1 MFNYYAQYQV
11 EVAREEIKR
20 RIKAGELTETE
31 LLMVKEAW
39 GEEMGRKVQLK
50 HGSGQ
55 EDTTGEA

>member
-39 GEEMGRKVQLK
+39 G
-50 HGSGQ
+50 
-55 EDTTGEA
+55 D